1 MRTGAD
7 LSRQR
12 ARYHRPVRKLV
23 KLAVVVLGIRALM
36 RWRKGRE
43 QAELASSAPA
53 SVTADPADEL
63 RRKLAESRGDGGTAA
78 PTPEASVADR
88 RAEVHE
94 SGRAALDEM
103 KTSDE
108 A

>member
-1 MRTGAD
+1 M
-7 LSRQR
+7 
-12 ARYHRPVRKLV
+12 RKLV

-43 QAELASSAPA
+43 QAGLASSAPA
-53 SVTADPADEL
+53 PVAADPADEL
-63 RRKLAESRGDGGTAA
+63 RRKLAESRGDGDTAPA
-78 PTPEASVADR
+78 PAPEASVADR